1 MEMTVSEI
9 LREEFMEPF
18 GISAYRLAKD
28 INVPV
33 SRIHAI
39 LNGNRKITVDT
50 SIRLGRYFG
59 VSYEYFL
66 NIQNAIDIREAS
78 NNMAEDIKSIKEHEK
93 MGMIINGAI
102 YCFENG
108 GFCNASCKYFSEG
121 GPNCEDNARKI
132 AIDAMRKYQKI
143 QEIYKRFLEDGNY
156 YPNMA
161 WLDVMRVVED
171 RNEKR

>member
-1 MEMTVSEI
+1 MGMTVDKNNYYSSLTVSEI

-33 SRIHAI
+33 SRIQAI
-39 LNGNRKITVDT
+39 LNGDRKITVDT

-78 NNMAEDIKSIKEHEK
+78 DNMAEDIKSIKEL
-93 MGMIINGAI
+93 MYN
-102 YCFENG
+102 
-108 GFCNASCKYFSEG
+108 
-121 GPNCEDNARKI
+121 
-132 AIDAMRKYQKI
+132 
-143 QEIYKRFLEDGNY
+143 
-156 YPNMA
+156 
-161 WLDVMRVVED
+161 
-171 RNEKR
+171 